1 MGSENFYEDMD
12 FKYPEYAIALE
23 DVKPGTK
30 GKFYIP
36 VLTPLLDS
44 SYPYIKQDQGLNTR
58 NIKND
63 ISGFEI
69 GRCYTSNFIELKLP
83 NGELIANKG
92 DKFVLM
98 FIGGDINRPYLSG
111 RY

>member
-1 MGSENFYEDMD
+1 MNSSFYDDLDLKYSEE
-12 FKYPEYAIALE
+12 AILLE
-23 DVKPGTK
+23 DTDTGI

-44 SYPYIKQDQGLNTR
+44 SYPYIKQDQGINTR

-63 ISGFEI
+63 ISGSEI
-69 GRCYTSNFIELKLP
+69 GQCYTSNYIELNLP
-83 NGELIANKG
+83 NGELNANKG
-92 DKFVLM
+92 DKFILM